1 MNENK
6 DQFGLDSIKPLEP
19 VTPIPEMEQPSTV
32 FETADFTFQPKVEE
46 ASTQYA
52 FTSESNV
59 VDPVVPEFSEPAI
72 MDTEEVSSVDNTD
85 TLSYT
90 EMSPVTDEEISTLD
104 TVNEHPDA
112 KISLRREME
121 TEIPVHSNLPE
132 EKVDKSTMWMLIWLF
147 VGMLIVIIALPYLF
161 ELF

>member
-19 VTPIPEMEQPSTV
+19 VAPIPEVEQPSTV
-32 FETADFTFQPKVEE
+32 YETTDFNPQPIVEE
-46 ASTQYA
+46 PSTQYA
-52 FTSESNV
+52 FTTEAPV
-59 VDPVVPEFSEPAI
+59 IDPVVPVTPEPVSY
-72 MDTEEVSSVDNTD
+72 TEEVPTVENDYTS
-85 TLSYT
+85 SYT
-90 EMSPVTDEEISTLD
+90 EMPIEPEVPTVD

-112 KISLRREME
+112 KISLHKDTE
-121 TEIPVHSNLPE
+121 TEIAVRSNLPE
-132 EKVDKSTMWMLIWLF
+132 EKMDKSTMWMLIWIF